1 MNREKELVSAFKK
14 GDTAALEK
22 VITKFTPYV
31 CTVVRNFS
39 RGMLTEDDIDETTA
53 DVFIKLW
60 QGKERLD
67 PHCGL
72 KPYISAISRNAVKN
86 RFRALRPP
94 ADDIEDIDTAD
105 DFNLEKSIELTEAL
119 KCLDKGLMTIS
130 ADEREMFMRF
140 YFYGEKTSDIA
151 LAMNTKDSTV
161 RSKLTRTRA
170 KLKEY
175 LRERG
180 FDNV

>member
-1 MNREKELVSAFKK
+1 MNREKELASAFKK

-22 VITKFTPYV
+22 VITEYSPYV

-60 QGKERLD
+60 QSRERLD
-67 PHCGL
+67 PLCGI

-86 RFRALRPP
+86 RFRALPP
-94 ADDIEDIDTAD
+94 LAEDIEDTEAAD

-119 KCLDKGLMTIS
+119 KCLEKGLMTVS
-130 ADEREMFMRF
+130 ADEKEVFMRF
-140 YFYGEKTSDIA
+140 YFYGEKTSEIA
-151 LAMNTKDSTV
+151 AAMNLKDGTV
-161 RSKLTRTRA
+161 RSKLTRTRV
-170 KLKEY
+170 KMKEY
-175 LRERG
+175 LNERG